1 MENGQMV
8 FKHKKRKA
16 LSAPIMINLEL
27 TDACNLKCRHCYN
40 FWREDPMSANASFDN
55 DHIDKIVE
63 AVVKADVFHV
73 VLTGGEP
80 FANFSTLEYALRSF
94 TEAGI
99 STSINSNLMLVT
111 PEKIAKLKDAG
122 WDHVLTSLAS
132 YDAATNDDLMN
143 KEGTFDKIIEGIKM
157 TVDAGIRV
165 SVNMVVAEINKD
177 HVYETAKFCAEL
189 GCQRI
194 FATRLVPSVNVEQP
208 SETDLKLNQE
218 SARKAVD
225 DMLRAKEEFGIGI
238 GTLISYPL
246 CLLGDLEKYKDF
258 VGRGCPAQSG
268 VRMSLNADG
277 TAHACTHEEEGYG
290 NILEEGIKPVFK
302 RMHKW
307 HDGSYLFEGCADCE
321 YIDVCGSGCTMASE
335 AYFKS
340 KDAKDPL
347 WLGRENIGV
356 PYKPE
361 IPPAII
367 KAVDDGKKFIV
378 PERVRF
384 REEAGFY
391 VINIRWANAF
401 QISSDLARFL
411 IEKKESQQPFSLDD
425 ISQSVNDPRQSLI
438 YMVFKDG
445 VEPVDQELKAYL
457 VGRPKNGASVNPF
470 ELPDE
475 LAHLAS

>member
-1 MENGQMV
+1 MNSTDII
-8 FKHKKRKA
+8 FKHRRRKI
-16 LSAPIMINLEL
+16 LSSPIMINLEL

-40 FWREDPMSANASFDN
+40 FWREDPMTANSSFEN
-55 DHIDKIVE
+55 DHIDKVIE
-63 AVVKADVFHV
+63 EIKKADVFHV

-80 FANFSTLEYALRSF
+80 FANFKTLEYALRRL
-94 TEAGI
+94 TEEGI
-99 STSINSNLMLVT
+99 STSVNSNLMLVT
-111 PEKIAKLKDAG
+111 PEKIQKLKDVG

-143 KEGTFDKIIEGIKM
+143 KEGTFNKIIEGIKM
-157 TVDAGIRV
+157 TVEAGIRV
-165 SVNMVVAEINKD
+165 SVNMVISELNKD
-177 HVYETAKFCAEL
+177 HVYETAKFCAQL

-194 FATRLVPSVNVEQP
+194 FGTRLVPSVNVEKP
-208 SETDLKLNQE
+208 TETDLKLNQE

-268 VRMSLNADG
+268 IRMSLNADG

-290 NILEEGIKPVFK
+290 NILKEGIKPVFK
-302 RMHKW
+302 RMKKW

-321 YIDVCGSGCTMASE
+321 YIDVCGSGCTMAAE
-335 AYFKS
+335 AYFKT
-340 KDAKDPL
+340 KDSKDPL

-361 IPPAII
+361 IPMAIFN
-367 KAVDDGKKFIV
+367 AVDTGKKFIV
-378 PERVRF
+378 PERIRF
-384 REEAGFY
+384 REEEGFY
-391 VINIRWANAF
+391 VINVRWANAF
-401 QISSDLARFL
+401 QIESDLARFL
-411 IEKKESQQPFSLDD
+411 IEMRNKQQAFNLDD
-425 ISQSVNDPRQSLI
+425 ISRSVKDPRKDLI

-445 VEPVDQELKAYL
+445 VEPLDPDLKAYL
-457 VGRPKNGASVNPF
+457 VDRPKIGASVNPF
-470 ELPDE
+470 ELPEE
-475 LAHLAS
+475 LAHLA

>member
-1 MENGQMV
+1 MNDSPVV

-40 FWREDPMSANASFDN
+40 FWREDPMAANASLDN
-55 DHIDKIVE
+55 DHIDKVIE
-63 AVVKADVFHV
+63 EIKRADVFHV

-80 FANFSTLEYALRSF
+80 FANFSTLEYAMRRL
-94 TEAGI
+94 TEEGI

-111 PEKIAKLKDAG
+111 PEKIQKLKDAG

-165 SVNMVVAEINKD
+165 SVNMVIAEINKD

-189 GCQRI
+189 GCQKM
-194 FATRLVPSVNVEQP
+194 FGTRLVPSVNLEEP
-208 SETDLKLNQE
+208 SETDMRLNQE

-225 DMLRAKEEFGIGI
+225 DMIRAKDEFGIGI

-258 VGRGCPAQSG
+258 VGRGCPAQTG

-277 TAHACTHEEEGYG
+277 TAHACTHESEGYG

-302 RMHKW
+302 KMGKW
-307 HDGSYLFEGCADCE
+307 HNGSYLFEGCADCE
-321 YIDVCGSGCTMASE
+321 YIDVCGSGCSMASE
-335 AYFKS
+335 AYFKT

-361 IPPAII
+361 IPEAIF
-367 KAVDDGKKFIV
+367 KAVDEGKSFIV
-378 PERVRF
+378 PQRVRF
-384 REEAGFY
+384 RKEDGFY

-401 QISSDLARFL
+401 QIASDLAEFL
-411 IEKKESQQPFSLDD
+411 IEMKDKQQTFNLDD
-425 ISQSVNDPRQSLI
+425 ISRCVEDPRKSLT

-445 VEPVDQELKAYL
+445 VEPMDQELKNHL
-457 VGRPKNGASVNPF
+457 VDRPKTGASVNPF
-470 ELPDE
+470 ELPEE
-475 LAHLAS
+475 LAHLS

>member
-1 MENGQMV
+1 
-8 FKHKKRKA
+8 
-16 LSAPIMINLEL
+16 MINLEL

-40 FWREDPMSANASFDN
+40 FWREDPMNANAAFKS
-55 DHIDKIVE
+55 DHIDQIVE
-63 AVVKADVFHV
+63 EVLKAEVFHV

-80 FANFSTLEYALRSF
+80 FANFQTLEYAMRKF

-99 STSINSNLMLVT
+99 STSVNSNLMLVT
-111 PEKIAKLKDAG
+111 PEKIAKLKDSG

-165 SVNMVVAEINKD
+165 SVNMVIGEINKD

-189 GCQRI
+189 GCQRM
-194 FATRLVPSVNVEQP
+194 FGTRLVPSVNVEEP
-208 SETDLKLNQE
+208 TETDMKLNQE

-225 DMLRAKEEFGIGI
+225 DMLRAKEDFGIGI

-268 VRMSLNADG
+268 IRMSLNADG

-321 YIDVCGSGCTMASE
+321 YIDVCGSGCTMAAE
-335 AYFKS
+335 AYFKT

-356 PYKPE
+356 PYKAE
-361 IPPAII
+361 IPQAIYN
-367 KAVDDGKKFIV
+367 AVDEGKQFIV
-378 PERVRF
+378 PQRVRF
-384 REEAGFY
+384 REEDGFH

-401 QISSDLARFL
+401 QIPSDLALFL
-411 IEKKESQQPFSLDD
+411 IKMQKEEQPFSLADMD
-425 ISQSVNDPRQSLI
+425 GSVEDSRQCLI
-438 YMVFKDG
+438 NMVFKDG
-445 VEPVDQELKAYL
+445 VEPLDDELKAYL
-457 VGRPKNGASVNPF
+457 IDRPKTGASVNPF
-470 ELPDE
+470 ELPEE
-475 LAHLAS
+475 LAHLA